1 MLGLAGQS
9 RAMTVSRFSI
19 SPPNAYNANDLSRL
33 FASLLPQSGDDVGS
47 FLFDASFALG
57 MREAELATLLGVS
70 RSTLSGWKTRGSI
83 PANYRRWF
91 SEEFAYVLFSRGFQS
106 QHIGDLRHAGIRI
119 ALRVLR
125 STDFDPFGLEGA
137 DKDER
142 LDQSFWFFQGI
153 CQFGLFVL
161 KRLPIGEVKAAEMEW
176 VAAER
181 VVSIMHALRPR
192 LFADR

>member
-1 MLGLAGQS
+1 
-9 RAMTVSRFSI
+9 MTVPRISI
-19 SPPNAYNANDLSRL
+19 SPPNADNANDLSRL
-33 FASLLPQSGDDVGS
+33 FASLLPRNGDDVGS
-47 FLFDASFALG
+47 FLFDASLALG

-70 RSTLSGWKTRGSI
+70 RSTLSGWKARGSI

-106 QHIGDLRHAGIRI
+106 LHVADLRHIGIRV

-125 STDFDPFGLEGA
+125 STDFDPFGFQGLSE
-137 DKDER
+137 DDQ
-142 LDQSFWFFQGI
+142 LDRSYWFFQGI
-153 CQFGLFVL
+153 CQLGHFVL
-161 KRLPIGEVKAAEMEW
+161 KRLPIDEVKAPQREK

-181 VVSIMHALRPR
+181 VVAIMQALRPR